1 MNNTKKIKCIAT
13 NIFRGNDGPNLQMY
27 TSDSE
32 HLTEHFTFNNIE
44 NHRTTTYRLDVLV
57 SHYDVKLPSLGYST
71 IKFIY

>member
-13 NIFRGNDGPNLQMY
+13 KIFRDNDGPNLQMY

-32 HLTEHFTFNNIE
+32 HFTEHFTFDKIG
-44 NHRTTTYRLDVLV
+44 NHRTTEYRLDILMTY
-57 SHYDVKLPSLGYST
+57 YDKTLPSLGYST